1 MAPSF
6 PEQVDHNPS
15 ACNPSLTHFR
25 LLSSPQFTFFVG
37 EERAPV
43 VAHAQVMASLSKPFD
58 RLINGSMRESEE
70 KCAALPEVEKNIFLR
85 LVEFAY
91 RSDYTIGSYPNETPT
106 SEDSDAME
114 VEDEED
120 EYMSDDDEE
129 DSTDDDEEDSTD
141 DEEEEE
147 NVEEDAEEDDTDATK
162 LRELAGK
169 PLDEIIDEFESMKSE
184 SLFELF
190 IEKSYTLTLR
200 TSHAENT
207 VAVDYSAHR
216 IGDSDRGHKAIF
228 LLNARM
234 YCLAHYYMIPPL
246 KYLALYKLHEALKL
260 CMHPDFLATPERI
273 DDIVALVDFA
283 YSSENTQ
290 DRDTNTARDALREE
304 VLEYVIVHIDALGT
318 TPAFQE
324 LLAGQGQ
331 LAADLVVQFSK
342 ERRGEKNRTEAAPK
356 YYSGKHLAVAWK
368 NMENE

>member
-6 PEQVDHNPS
+6 PE
-15 ACNPSLTHFR
+15 

-91 RSDYTIGSYPNETPT
+91 RSDYTISSYPNETPT
-106 SEDSDAME
+106 SEDSEAME

-120 EYMSDDDEE
+120 EYMS
-129 DSTDDDEEDSTD
+129 DDDEEDSTD

-169 PLDEIIDEFESMKSE
+169 PLDEIIGEFESMKSE

-331 LAADLVVQFSK
+331 LAADLIVQFSK

-356 YYSGKHLAVAWK
+356 YYSGKHLALAWK